1 MNGRELSQHRVLGAP
16 TSGSRRFAPSN
27 PHFGADTAPAFT
39 ACACLGFPDRQAVLS
54 THARVPLNSRPLGE
68 ADLNPNRYLY
78 VLNLEDNTSSKA
90 TRPLD
95 LPGIDDAY
103 IESFGKCATIEMP
116 EGVLY
121 IVGHSRCGPKMW
133 LLASGTEENRPNAPW
148 AAFRGFGHEK
158 AAALAWSWLSSREIL

>member
-1 MNGRELSQHRVLGAP
+1 M
-16 TSGSRRFAPSN
+16 N
-27 PHFGADTAPAFT
+27 PH
-39 ACACLGFPDRQAVLS
+39 
-54 THARVPLNSRPLGE
+54 
-68 ADLNPNRYLY
+68 RYLY
-78 VLNLEDNTSSKA
+78 VLNLDDNTSSKSV
-90 TRPLD
+90 RPTD
-95 LPGIDDAY
+95 LPSIEEAY

-133 LLASGTEENRPNAPW
+133 LLASGSAENRPNAPW